1 MKWTSATAKIVAFSF
16 IVVPED
22 WQFFKVVHS
31 TGARDG
37 EGEREKEIN
46 RMTEILSERERFS
59 HTTET
64 VWSEYG
70 HFPMEQAKAWWES
83 IGNMN

>member
-1 MKWTSATAKIVAFSF
+1 VAFSF

-64 VWSEYG
+64 V
-70 HFPMEQAKAWWES
+70 
-83 IGNMN
+83 